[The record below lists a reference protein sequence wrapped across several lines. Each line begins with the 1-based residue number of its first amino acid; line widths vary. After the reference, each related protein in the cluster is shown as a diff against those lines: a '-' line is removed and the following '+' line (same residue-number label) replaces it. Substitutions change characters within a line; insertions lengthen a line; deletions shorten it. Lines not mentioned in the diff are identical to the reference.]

1 MINSFNEN
9 RQNHYHHI
17 SNEVKSKFN
26 PVSTNRKIL
35 VQPTHT
41 LTNSSQKLNI
51 SEKNKL
57 LLMMIVITQ
66 A

>member
-1 MINSFNEN
+1 MINYSNEN

-17 SNEVKSKFN
+17 SNEVKSIFN
-26 PVSTNRKIL
+26 PVLTNRKNLMQSTHIL
-35 VQPTHT
+35 R
-41 LTNSSQKLNI
+41 NSSQKLNI
-51 SEKNKL
+51 YGKNKL